1 MNVQYFI
8 LCVCSKAKRSFPP
21 LMITG
26 TIDCNADEQ
35 ANTARG
41 VQRNLDMFKVL
52 TFMFFHA
59 GMKENADVGGSW
71 LSLRKHDVKQRGSLV
86 KVKRSSA
93 PPSLSSFGISQ
104 RQTDR
109 QILHLVNL
117 TRQHWSVNFYIQ
129 TRKKRIRLLKIY
141 SLKYKAKSQHVSIYK
156 IVIHVLLNLIGHLF
170 LIL

>member
-1 MNVQYFI
+1 
-8 LCVCSKAKRSFPP
+8 
-21 LMITG
+21 MITG

-109 QILHLVNL
+109 QTDTPPGELNTSTLVSKLLHTDQKKKNKAVKNL
-117 TRQHWSVNFYIQ
+117 QSKV
-129 TRKKRIRLLKIY
+129 
-141 SLKYKAKSQHVSIYK
+141 
-156 IVIHVLLNLIGHLF
+156 
-170 LIL
+170 